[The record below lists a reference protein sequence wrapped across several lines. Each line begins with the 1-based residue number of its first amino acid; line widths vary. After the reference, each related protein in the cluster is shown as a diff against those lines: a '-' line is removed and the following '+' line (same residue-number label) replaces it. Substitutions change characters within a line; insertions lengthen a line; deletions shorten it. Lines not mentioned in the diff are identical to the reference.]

1 MIKIQNIYY
10 MLAYAFQIL
19 KSDTY
24 SFCETEEF
32 ENAADLLAAILE
44 KGVSIQIKKRGLKRD
59 YIESTEVSNYIKGKI
74 DVSESIKK
82 QTIINRQLICN
93 FDNFSLD
100 CYANRILKTTIQ
112 LLIKSDIKSHR
123 KKSLRNLLLYFK
135 DVQSLDIKI
144 IKRINWNMKFNKNNQ
159 SYQMLI
165 SICYLVLNGLIQTT
179 TEGSTKLLNFL
190 DEQSMSRL
198 YEKFILEYYK
208 KHYPELKPAASY
220 VNWALDD
227 GMDNLL
233 PIMKTDI
240 TLTYGNKVL
249 IIDAKYYS
257 HTTQVR
263 FDKNTIHSN
272 NLYQIFTYVKNKAC
286 SGKNV
291 SGMLLYARTDELIQ
305 PESSYVM
312 IGNRIDVRTLDL
324 DCDFEV
330 IRRQLDGIIEEFF
343 NNRGDLS
350 V

>member
-19 KSDTY
+19 KSDAY
-24 SFCETEEF
+24 SFCKTEEF

-44 KGVSIQIKKRGLKRD
+44 KGISIQIKKRGLKRD
-59 YIESTEVSNYIKGKI
+59 YIESTETSNYIKGKI
-74 DVSESIKK
+74 DVSESIKNK
-82 QTIINRQLICN
+82 SFINHQLVCS
-93 FDNFSLD
+93 FDNFSID

-112 LLIKSDIKSHR
+112 ILIKSDIKSFR
-123 KKSLRNLLLYFK
+123 KKSFRNLLLYFK
-135 DVQSLDIKI
+135 DVKSLDIKR
-144 IKRINWNMKFNKNNQ
+144 IKNINWNMKFNKNNQ

-179 TEGSTKLLNFL
+179 TDGSTKLLNFL

-208 KHYPELKPAASY
+208 KHYPNLKPSASY
-220 VNWALDD
+220 INWDLDD
-227 GMDNLL
+227 GLDNLL

-240 TLTYGNKVL
+240 TLTSGNEVL

-263 FDKNTIHSN
+263 FDKHTIHSN
-272 NLYQIFTYVKNKAC
+272 NLYQIFTYVKNKSSC
-286 SGKNV
+286 GKNV

-312 IGNRIDVRTLDL
+312 SGNRIDVRTLDL

-330 IRRQLDGIIEEFF
+330 IRSQLNGIVEEFF
-343 NNRGDLS
+343 EK
-350 V
+350 

>member
-1 MIKIQNIYY
+1 
-10 MLAYAFQIL
+10 
-19 KSDTY
+19 
-24 SFCETEEF
+24 
-32 ENAADLLAAILE
+32 
-44 KGVSIQIKKRGLKRD
+44 
-59 YIESTEVSNYIKGKI
+59 
-74 DVSESIKK
+74 
-82 QTIINRQLICN
+82 
-93 FDNFSLD
+93 
-100 CYANRILKTTIQ
+100 
-112 LLIKSDIKSHR
+112 
-123 KKSLRNLLLYFK
+123 
-135 DVQSLDIKI
+135 
-144 IKRINWNMKFNKNNQ
+144 MKFNKNNQ

-257 HTTQVR
+257 H
-263 FDKNTIHSN
+263 
-272 NLYQIFTYVKNKAC
+272 
-286 SGKNV
+286 
-291 SGMLLYARTDELIQ
+291 IQ

-312 IGNRIDVRTLDL
+312 IGNKIDVRTLDL

>member
-19 KSDTY
+19 KSDAY

-32 ENAADLLAAILE
+32 ENAADLLATILE
-44 KGVSIQIKKRGLKRD
+44 KGISIQIKKQGLKRN
-59 YIESTEVSNYIKGKI
+59 YVESTDAYNYIKGKI
-74 DVSESIKK
+74 DISESIKS
-82 QTIINRQLICN
+82 QNIINHQLVCN

-112 LLIKSDIKSHR
+112 ILIKSNIKSHR
-123 KKSLRNLLLYFK
+123 KKSLRKLLLYFK
-135 DVQSLDIKI
+135 DVRSLDTRN

-208 KHYPELKPAASY
+208 KHYPELNPSASY
-220 VNWALDD
+220 INWIIDY
-227 GMDNLL
+227 GRDNLL
-233 PIMKTDI
+233 PIMKSDI
-240 TLTYGNKVL
+240 TLTYGNNIL

-263 FDKNTIHSN
+263 FDKHTIHSN
-272 NLYQIFTYVKNKAC
+272 NLYQIFTYVKNKN
-286 SGKNV
+286 SIDKTV
-291 SGMLLYARTDELIQ
+291 SGMILYAKTDELIQ
-305 PESSYVM
+305 PDSSYIM
-312 IGNRIDVRTLDL
+312 SGNRIDIRTLNL
-324 DCDFEV
+324 NCEFCE
-330 IRRQLDGIIEEFF
+330 IQKQLDEIVHTFF
-343 NNRGDLS
+343 E
-350 V
+350 

>member
-19 KSDTY
+19 KSDAY

-32 ENAADLLAAILE
+32 ENAADLLATILE
-44 KGVSIQIKKRGLKRD
+44 KGISIQIKKQGLKRN
-59 YIESTEVSNYIKGKI
+59 YVESTDAYNYIKGKI
-74 DVSESIKK
+74 DISESIKS
-82 QTIINRQLICN
+82 QNIINHQLVCN

-112 LLIKSDIKSHR
+112 ILIKSNIKSHR
-123 KKSLRNLLLYFK
+123 KKSLRKLLLYFK
-135 DVQSLDIKI
+135 DVRSLDTRN

-208 KHYPELKPAASY
+208 KHYPELNPSASY
-220 VNWALDD
+220 INWIIDY
-227 GMDNLL
+227 GRDNLL
-233 PIMKTDI
+233 PIMKSDI
-240 TLTYGNKVL
+240 TLTYGSNIL

-263 FDKNTIHSN
+263 FDKHTIHSN
-272 NLYQIFTYVKNKAC
+272 NLYQIFTYVKNKN
-286 SGKNV
+286 SIDKTV
-291 SGMLLYARTDELIQ
+291 SGMILYAKTDELIQ
-305 PESSYVM
+305 PDSSYIM
-312 IGNRIDVRTLDL
+312 SGNRIDIRTLNL
-324 DCDFEV
+324 NCEFCE
-330 IRRQLDGIIEEFF
+330 IQKQLDEIVHTFF
-343 NNRGDLS
+343 E
-350 V
+350 

>member
-1 MIKIQNIYY
+1 

-19 KSDTY
+19 KSDAY
-24 SFCETEEF
+24 LFCETEEF

-44 KGVSIQIKKRGLKRD
+44 KGISIQIKKHGLIRD
-59 YIESTEVSNYIKGKI
+59 YVESTEASNYIKGKV
-74 DVSESIKK
+74 DVSESIKN
-82 QTIINRQLICN
+82 QTIINRQLVCS

-100 CYANRILKTTIQ
+100 CYANRILKTTMQ
-112 LLIKSDIKSHR
+112 LLIKSDIKSKR
-123 KKSLRNLLLYFK
+123 KKSLRKLLLYFK
-135 DVQSLDIKI
+135 DVRSLDIKN
-144 IKRINWNMKFNKNNQ
+144 IKKINWNMKFNKNNQ

-208 KHYPELKPAASY
+208 KHYPELKPAAAY

-227 GMDNLL
+227 GVDNLL

-240 TLTYGNKVL
+240 TLTCGNNVL

-257 HTTQVR
+257 HTTQLR
-263 FDKNTIHSN
+263 FDKHTIHSN

-286 SGKNV
+286 SGNNV

-312 IGNRIDVRTLDL
+312 SGNRIDVRTLDL

-330 IRRQLDGIIEEFF
+330 IRRQLDGIVEEFF
-343 NNRGDLS
+343 NNRGDFS

>member
-10 MLAYAFQIL
+10 MLAYTFQIL
-19 KSDTY
+19 KSDAY

-44 KGVSIQIKKRGLKRD
+44 KGISIQIKKRGLKRD
-59 YIESTEVSNYIKGKI
+59 YIESTETSNYIKGKI
-74 DVSESIKK
+74 DVSESIKNK
-82 QTIINRQLICN
+82 SFINHQLVCS
-93 FDNFSLD
+93 FDNFSID

-112 LLIKSDIKSHR
+112 ILIKSDIKSFR

-135 DVQSLDIKI
+135 DVKSLDIKR
-144 IKRINWNMKFNKNNQ
+144 IKNINWNMKFNKNNQ

-208 KHYPELKPAASY
+208 KHYPKLKPSASY
-220 VNWALDD
+220 IDWDLDD
-227 GMDNLL
+227 GLDNLL

-240 TLTYGNKVL
+240 TLTSGNEVL

-257 HTTQVR
+257 HTTQLR
-263 FDKNTIHSN
+263 FDKHTIHSN
-272 NLYQIFTYVKNKAC
+272 NLYQIFTYVKNKASC
-286 SGKNV
+286 GKNV

-312 IGNRIDVRTLDL
+312 SGNRIDVRTLDL

-330 IRRQLDGIIEEFF
+330 IRRQLNKIVEEFF
-343 NNRGDLS
+343 EK
-350 V
+350 

>member
-19 KSDTY
+19 KSDAY

-44 KGVSIQIKKRGLKRD
+44 KGVSIQIKKRGLIRD
-59 YIESTEVSNYIKGKI
+59 YVESTEASNYIKGKV
-74 DVSESIKK
+74 DVSESIKN
-82 QTIINRQLICN
+82 QTIINHQLVCS

-100 CYANRILKTTIQ
+100 CYANRLLKTTMQ
-112 LLIKSDIKSHR
+112 LLIKSDIKSKR
-123 KKSLRNLLLYFK
+123 KKSLRKLLLYFK
-135 DVQSLDIKI
+135 NVRSLDIKN
-144 IKRINWNMKFNKNNQ
+144 IKKINWNMKF
-159 SYQMLI
+159 
-165 SICYLVLNGLIQTT
+165 
-179 TEGSTKLLNFL
+179 NFL

-208 KHYPELKPAASY
+208 KHYPELKPAAAY

-227 GMDNLL
+227 GVDNLL

-240 TLTYGNKVL
+240 TLTCGNNVL

-257 HTTQVR
+257 HTTQLR
-263 FDKNTIHSN
+263 FDKHTIHSN

-286 SGKNV
+286 NGNNV

-312 IGNRIDVRTLDL
+312 SGNRIDVRTLDL

-330 IRRQLDGIIEEFF
+330 IRRQLDGIVEEFF

>member
-1 MIKIQNIYY
+1 

-19 KSDTY
+19 KSDAY

-32 ENAADLLAAILE
+32 ENAADLLATILE
-44 KGVSIQIKKRGLKRD
+44 KGISIQIKKQGLKRN
-59 YIESTEVSNYIKGKI
+59 YVESTDAYNYIKGKI
-74 DVSESIKK
+74 DISESIKS
-82 QTIINRQLICN
+82 QNIINHQLVCN

-112 LLIKSDIKSHR
+112 ILIKSNIKSHR
-123 KKSLRNLLLYFK
+123 KKSLRKLLLYFK
-135 DVQSLDIKI
+135 DVRSLDTRN

-208 KHYPELKPAASY
+208 KHYPELNPSASY
-220 VNWALDD
+220 INWVIDY
-227 GMDNLL
+227 GRDNLL
-233 PIMKTDI
+233 PIMKSDI
-240 TLTYGNKVL
+240 TLTYGSNIL

-263 FDKNTIHSN
+263 FDKHTIHSN
-272 NLYQIFTYVKNKAC
+272 NLYQIFTYVKNKN
-286 SGKNV
+286 SIDKTV
-291 SGMLLYARTDELIQ
+291 SGMILYAKTDELIQ
-305 PESSYVM
+305 PDSSYIM
-312 IGNRIDVRTLDL
+312 SGNRIDIRTLNL
-324 DCDFEV
+324 NCEFCE
-330 IRRQLDGIIEEFF
+330 IQKQLDKIVHTFF
-343 NNRGDLS
+343 E
-350 V
+350 

>member
-1 MIKIQNIYY
+1 

-19 KSDTY
+19 KSDAY

-32 ENAADLLAAILE
+32 ENAADLLATILE
-44 KGVSIQIKKRGLKRD
+44 KVIFIQIKKQGLKRN
-59 YIESTEVSNYIKGKI
+59 YVESTDAYNYIKGKI
-74 DVSESIKK
+74 DISESIKS
-82 QTIINRQLICN
+82 QNIINHQLVCN

-112 LLIKSDIKSHR
+112 ILIKSNIKSHR
-123 KKSLRNLLLYFK
+123 KKSLRKLLLYFK
-135 DVQSLDIKI
+135 DVRSLDTRN

-208 KHYPELKPAASY
+208 KHYPELNPSASY
-220 VNWALDD
+220 INWVIDY
-227 GMDNLL
+227 GRDNLL
-233 PIMKTDI
+233 PIMKSDI
-240 TLTYGNKVL
+240 TLTYGSNIL

-263 FDKNTIHSN
+263 FDKHTIHSN
-272 NLYQIFTYVKNKAC
+272 NLYQIFTYVKNKN
-286 SGKNV
+286 SIDKTV
-291 SGMLLYARTDELIQ
+291 SGMILYAKTDELIQ
-305 PESSYVM
+305 PDSSYIM
-312 IGNRIDVRTLDL
+312 SGNRIDIRTLNL
-324 DCDFEV
+324 NCEFCE
-330 IRRQLDGIIEEFF
+330 IQKQLDEIVHTFF
-343 NNRGDLS
+343 E
-350 V
+350 

>member
-1 MIKIQNIYY
+1 

-19 KSDTY
+19 KSDAY

-32 ENAADLLAAILE
+32 ENAADLLATILE
-44 KGVSIQIKKRGLKRD
+44 KGISIQIKKQGLKRN
-59 YIESTEVSNYIKGKI
+59 YVESTDAYNYIKGKI
-74 DVSESIKK
+74 DISESIKS
-82 QTIINRQLICN
+82 QNIINHQLVCN

-112 LLIKSDIKSHR
+112 ILIKSNIKSHR
-123 KKSLRNLLLYFK
+123 KKSLRKLLLYFK
-135 DVQSLDIKI
+135 DVRSLDTRN

-208 KHYPELKPAASY
+208 KHYPELNPSASY
-220 VNWALDD
+220 INWIIDY
-227 GMDNLL
+227 GRDNLL
-233 PIMKTDI
+233 PIMKSDI
-240 TLTYGNKVL
+240 TLTYGNNIL

-263 FDKNTIHSN
+263 FDKHTIHSN
-272 NLYQIFTYVKNKAC
+272 NLYQIFTYVKNKN
-286 SGKNV
+286 SIDKTV
-291 SGMLLYARTDELIQ
+291 SGMILYAKTDELIQ
-305 PESSYVM
+305 PDSSYIM
-312 IGNRIDVRTLDL
+312 SGNRIDIRTLNL
-324 DCDFEV
+324 NCEFCE
-330 IRRQLDGIIEEFF
+330 IQKQLDEIVHTFF
-343 NNRGDLS
+343 E
-350 V
+350 